1 MRAITRDRPHKVTI
15 MTDTLTI
22 THRFIVNP
30 LYRRY
35 NGIETV
41 VRSPEQRVADRSEF
55 LKRLP
60 LFANLNDAEL
70 NALANDFTV
79 RRFQQGETI
88 FFQGDP
94 GQALY
99 LIEAGRVRI
108 YVQDDGGQETSVIF
122 YSAGD
127 IFGELTAN

>member
-1 MRAITRDRPHKVTI
+1 MN
-15 MTDTLTI
+15 DTLTI

-35 NGIETV
+35 NGADLA
-41 VRSPEQRVADRSEF
+41 VRSPEQRVADRMEF
-55 LKRLP
+55 LKHLP
-60 LFANLNDAEL
+60 LFANLGDAEL
-70 NALANDFTV
+70 AALANDFTA

-99 LIEAGRVRI
+99 LIEVGRVRI
-108 YVQDDGGQETSVIF
+108 YVQDDSGQETSVIF